1 MSAQMAL
8 PTTHLTMGDDMAIIF
23 FHRIPFRTEREREMN
38 KKLAVIIL
46 AVCAAGAFGQ
56 EAKVRWSF
64 DALADGRTRESVS
77 GKMDALEG
85 YAERAPG
92 VKGAGCAWTASRPA

>member
-1 MSAQMAL
+1 
-8 PTTHLTMGDDMAIIF
+8 
-23 FHRIPFRTEREREMN
+23 MN

-46 AVCAAGAFGQ
+46 AVCAASAFGQ

-92 VKGAGCAWTASRPA
+92 VRGDGLRLDGFTACLRAAGSGAGRDGRRDHGRSLDRAR